1 MGTTTLEPSLF
12 DQLRPSSLCTAPRS
26 TPERGS
32 AAIAGRT
39 LEDLIVATWSGI
51 QAGSVA
57 LCPVCQSELE
67 PVWSAGA
74 RPVGGRCQ
82 DCGSRLS

>member
-12 DQLRPSSLCTAPRS
+12 DQLTQSSLGTASWPAS
-26 TPERGS
+26 ERGS
-32 AAIAGRT
+32 APIAGRT
-39 LEDLIVATWSGI
+39 LEDLILATWT
-51 QAGSVA
+51 QVQTGSAA
-57 LCPVCQSELE
+57 LCPVCQGELE